1 MPRPIVPIGRIAERL
16 GLSTR
21 TLRVYET
28 EGLIRFE
35 RVRGR
40 CYLCAEDIEV
50 VTVIERLRR
59 ELGSNLAG
67 VGVILEMRRR
77 IVSLHEEVARL
88 RAAMDVEME
97 AVRREMSRELARP
110 LSRLGP
116 RSVMK
121 IEPEDEG

>member
-1 MPRPIVPIGRIAERL
+1 
-16 GLSTR
+16 
-21 TLRVYET
+21 
-28 EGLIRFE
+28 
-35 RVRGR
+35 
-40 CYLCAEDIEV
+40 V